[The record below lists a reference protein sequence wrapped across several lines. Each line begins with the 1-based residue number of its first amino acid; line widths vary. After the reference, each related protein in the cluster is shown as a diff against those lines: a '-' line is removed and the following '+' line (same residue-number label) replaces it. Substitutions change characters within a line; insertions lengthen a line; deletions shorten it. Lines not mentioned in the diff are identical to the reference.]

1 MDGLGV
7 SGQWINKNTGKIIN
21 VRDSIIDGDNMIILT
36 DSGQIDMNE
45 FSKNYV
51 QASDE
56 IYDENGHVTS
66 VEKINPEEIASSF
79 RNVSNAK
86 RNAIDNRNVSN
97 VKRNDIDNDT
107 TRIENR
113 RPVLTNE
120 QINKVNNDT
129 EGIKLVKKLLEKT
142 ITKINI
148 ELVCDDFPIKELQ
161 MLQTIYDVTPEDISK
176 CIFKYFITD
185 KQFNESIKRF
195 MEKTCGVRVNQ
206 NNVEP

>member
-21 VRDSIIDGDNMIILT
+21 VRDSIIDGDNMIIIT
-36 DSGQIDMNE
+36 DSGQIDMND

-56 IYDENGHVTS
+56 IYDENGNVTS

-79 RNVSNAK
+79 RNVSNVN
-86 RNAIDNRNVSN
+86 RNIIDNS
-97 VKRNDIDNDT
+97 T
-107 TRIENR
+107 TKIENR
-113 RPVLTNE
+113 RPNLTNE
-120 QINKVNNDT
+120 QIKKVNNDT

-148 ELVCDDFPIKELQ
+148 ELICDDFPIKELQ

-185 KQFNESIKRF
+185 KQFNESIERF
-195 MEKTCGVRVNQ
+195 MKNTCGVRVNQ

>member
-21 VRDSIIDGDNMIILT
+21 VRDSIIDGDNMIIIT
-36 DSGQIDMNE
+36 DSGQIDMND

-79 RNVSNAK
+79 RNVSNVN
-86 RNAIDNRNVSN
+86 RNIIDNS
-97 VKRNDIDNDT
+97 T
-107 TRIENR
+107 TKIENR
-113 RPVLTNE
+113 RPNLTNE
-120 QINKVNNDT
+120 QIKKVNNDT

-148 ELVCDDFPIKELQ
+148 ELICDDFPIKELQ

-185 KQFNESIKRF
+185 KQFNESIERF
-195 MEKTCGVRVNQ
+195 MKNTCGVRVNQ